1 VILPQMSF
9 YYRSSSITNV
19 KYVNKHT
26 ALDLIL
32 FSQGGISRVELSR
45 QIGLS
50 RAAMTQIVNDL
61 LESGAIRE
69 TEATNSKGGR
79 PAILLEIDPEG
90 GHVVGI
96 DMGVTHINLVI
107 TDFSGRVSDEV
118 EIPINIKDSPSIC
131 LDQVDK
137 LLRETL
143 AKNKLQLSDI
153 DAIGI
158 GAPGPV
164 DTNAGMVIAPPIM
177 PGWDRFP
184 ILETLRKKWG
194 CPITLANDAEL
205 GALGEWAYGAARNEK
220 NIAYI
225 KVGSGIGAGLLLDGQ
240 IYHGTSGAAG
250 EIGHLTMIENGPIC
264 NCGNAGCL
272 ETLSSGMAIAR
283 QAQEAVRK
291 GKRTLLSEID
301 PIESITSREVSAI
314 ARRGD
319 LIAQQIIVQSGRY
332 LGIAIAGIVNLF
344 NPTMIVFGG
353 GVAQIGDLFLQPI
366 RDEVQKRSLPA
377 AVRAL
382 RIQTAVLRRRSSSM
396 GAVVLALSIALHKRA
411 EYNKRR

>member
-1 VILPQMSF
+1 MSF
-9 YYRSSSITNV
+9 YHRSSSNANV

-32 FSQGGISRVELSR
+32 FSPGGLSRVELAR
-45 QIGLS
+45 QIGLT

-61 LESGAIRE
+61 LDSGAIRE

-79 PAILLEIDPEG
+79 PPIILEINPQG

-96 DMGVTHINLVI
+96 DMGATHVNLVI

-118 EIPINIKDSPSIC
+118 EIPINIKESPSVC
-131 LDQVDK
+131 LDLVDK
-137 LLRETL
+137 LLRETI
-143 AKNKLQLSDI
+143 AKMNLQLSDI
-153 DAIGI
+153 DAIGF

-184 ILETLRKKWG
+184 IREMLEKKWG
-194 CPITLANDAEL
+194 CPIALANDAEL
-205 GALGEWAYGAARNEK
+205 GALGEWAYGAARGEND
-220 NIAYI
+220 IAYI
-225 KVGSGIGAGLLLDGQ
+225 KVGTGIGAGLLLDGQ
-240 IYHGTSGAAG
+240 IYHGISGAAG

-272 ETLSSGMAIAR
+272 ETLAGGMAIAR

-291 GKRTLLSEID
+291 GRRTLLSEIS
-301 PIESITSREVSAI
+301 PIESITAREVSAI

-319 LIAQQIIVQSGRY
+319 LVAQQIIVQAGRY

-344 NPTMIVFGG
+344 NPTMIILGG

-377 AVRAL
+377 AVRTL

-396 GAVVLALSIALHKRA
+396 GAVVLALSSALHKLA
-411 EYNKRR
+411 EAKGRR